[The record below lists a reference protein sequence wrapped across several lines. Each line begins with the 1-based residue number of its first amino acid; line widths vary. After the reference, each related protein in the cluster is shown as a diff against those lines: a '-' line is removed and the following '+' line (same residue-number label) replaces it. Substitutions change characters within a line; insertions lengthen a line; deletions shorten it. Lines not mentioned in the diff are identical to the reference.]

1 MYFDFPNPGKF
12 GQKWDRPITALINNM
27 EELSEIMNDSSLD
40 VKQCHMISDKV
51 MQLIISKKKEVQPP
65 NQSANV
71 LINAYCTAHAR
82 LYLDRAIRKILP
94 VATLGYVD
102 TDCVLG
108 EFILL
113 MTKVSFNKS
122 LM

>member
-1 MYFDFPNPGKF
+1 
-12 GQKWDRPITALINNM
+12 M
-27 EELSEIMNDSSLD
+27 EELSEIMNDASLE
-40 VKQCHMISDKV
+40 VKQCHMISGKV

-108 EFILL
+108 KFANSML
-113 MTKVSFNKS
+113 MGFLNKTLSKV
-122 LM
+122 